1 MSSSPQESNEELKGS
16 RLFAALREKAQ
27 ADLDAEAHQ
36 VPRAHPLEAVVIGVL
51 VSASLLM
58 CAYNVIV
65 RYFVPHL
72 VFDFVD
78 EVQVYLIIWAVFLS
92 LGSLTLMDRHVKS
105 DFFVNMFPVAI
116 QEVITRSVEVIGFC
130 FSLMLVYY
138 GGQVAYQ
145 AYDFGDVSTT
155 MLRTPLWI
163 YFAALPAG
171 ALVMAFAFALRL
183 LRRPDQPASH

>member
-1 MSSSPQESNEELKGS
+1 MSSSPQESNEEEAKGS

-65 RYFVPHL
+65 RYFVPNL

-116 QEVITRSVEVIGFC
+116 QQVITRSVEVITEG
-130 FSLMLVYY
+130 
-138 GGQVAYQ
+138 
-145 AYDFGDVSTT
+145 
-155 MLRTPLWI
+155 
-163 YFAALPAG
+163 
-171 ALVMAFAFALRL
+171 RL
-183 LRRPDQPASH
+183 LIRPTTSVMSQQPCCVRRFGFISLPYRPVHL